1 MAAKSIA
8 YCRYWFCRTICKP
21 AYVVG
26 TTRRRYE
33 CRLWACGCM
42 CRSLRTFRMRFE
54 SPAISALSADSN
66 NHLHHGMPRY
76 HAEATSQDN
85 HNRWDRRTPSSVHSV
100 ASGWPGCIS
109 RCASVKHNTI
119 VNTFHINRP
128 TSDMKFVED
137 LAVMS
142 VCSEYFCMIL
152 VFLSMNELNASASS
166 DSLKSTH
173 QQVSES
179 QWLTLTLTG

>member
-1 MAAKSIA
+1 M
-8 YCRYWFCRTICKP
+8 
-21 AYVVG
+21 
-26 TTRRRYE
+26 
-33 CRLWACGCM
+33 
-42 CRSLRTFRMRFE
+42 
-54 SPAISALSADSN
+54 
-66 NHLHHGMPRY
+66 
-76 HAEATSQDN
+76 
-85 HNRWDRRTPSSVHSV
+85 
-100 ASGWPGCIS
+100 
-109 RCASVKHNTI
+109 KHNTI

-179 QWLTLTLTG
+179 Q